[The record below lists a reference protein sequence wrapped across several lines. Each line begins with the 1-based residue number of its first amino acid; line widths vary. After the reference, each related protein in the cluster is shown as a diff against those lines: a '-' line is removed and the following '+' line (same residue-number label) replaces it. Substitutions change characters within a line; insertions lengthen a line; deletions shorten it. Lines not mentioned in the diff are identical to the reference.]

1 VKKYGYLFDKIC
13 TYENLYRAYLN
24 ARSKKGWY
32 AEVKVIAR
40 RPFYYLAALKWM
52 FETGNYHTSEYES
65 FIKNDG
71 KKEREL
77 YKLPFFPDRIAQWA
91 IIQVL
96 MPTYLNFFTDDSY
109 SSIPKKGIHAVV
121 KKLRKALDSYP
132 EEMQYCLELDAKKF
146 YLSIPHYYLLRQY
159 CKKYKDKRLI
169 YLIRENIMSISTCP
183 ATEENINYYF
193 FRGSRSRANNRYP
206 PPELFFKY
214 EYRNDKEYLQGY
226 GIPIGNL
233 FSQYHSNFY
242 MTQFDHWV
250 KEKLG
255 VKHYYRYMDDIRIFA
270 RTKEELWD
278 IYHKVKR
285 YLDKNLAIRLKDNYQ
300 IFPTFVRGVDF
311 VGYRFFKDF
320 TLLRKSTCIEMK
332 RKMTK
337 ILHKVTSGK
346 MMSYHDYCCI
356 NSYNGW
362 LKHCDSIRL
371 KRKYIEPLIPYCEIF
386 YMECIKGGGIN
397 NENVSEYKK
406 CG

>member
-1 VKKYGYLFDKIC
+1 MKKYGYLFDKIC

-32 AEVKVIAR
+32 GEVKIIAR

-146 YLSIPHYYLLRQY
+146 YLSIP
-159 CKKYKDKRLI
+159 
-169 YLIRENIMSISTCP
+169 P
-183 ATEENINYYF
+183 
-193 FRGSRSRANNRYP
+193 
-206 PPELFFKY
+206 
-214 EYRNDKEYLQGY
+214 
-226 GIPIGNL
+226 
-233 FSQYHSNFY
+233 
-242 MTQFDHWV
+242 
-250 KEKLG
+250 
-255 VKHYYRYMDDIRIFA
+255 
-270 RTKEELWD
+270 
-278 IYHKVKR
+278 
-285 YLDKNLAIRLKDNYQ
+285 
-300 IFPTFVRGVDF
+300 FVRGVDF

-320 TLLRKSTCIEMK
+320 TLLRKSTCIDMK
-332 RKMTK
+332 RKMVK
-337 ILHKVTSGK
+337 ILNKVTSGK
-346 MMSYHDYCCI
+346 MMSYHDYCSI

-386 YMECIKGGGIN
+386 YIECIKGGGIN